1 MLCAFNS
8 FLISLQE
15 QHIDALDSKV
25 IDTRLF
31 ELHSRNVNKINLSLW
46 NDVYTVVQY
55 LPNSV
60 VFTSAHSY
68 VFYTDRL

>member
-1 MLCAFNS
+1 MLCAIKF
-8 FLISLQE
+8 FLISFQE
-15 QHIDALDSKV
+15 QHIDALDSKE

-46 NDVYTVVQY
+46 KDAYTVVQY
-55 LPNSV
+55 LPNSA
-60 VFTSAHSY
+60 VFTTARTS